1 MSDRLNPGDNLAV
14 GGAITSLDGRFTLV
28 LQADGNL
35 VLYQA
40 GGVARWA
47 TGTGTASRKPPDW
60 QAIMQTDG
68 NFVLY
73 WHRGGSPAEPAWAT
87 ATDGHPGA
95 YLAVQDDGN
104 VVIYGPGGPLWS
116 AIET

>member
-40 GGVARWA
+40 GGAARWA
-47 TGTGTASRKPPDW
+47 TSTVGRIVS
-60 QAIMQTDG
+60 QAVMQADG
-68 NFVLY
+68 KLCTL
-73 WHRGGSPAEPAWAT
+73 RA
-87 ATDGHPGA
+87 
-95 YLAVQDDGN
+95 
-104 VVIYGPGGPLWS
+104 
-116 AIET
+116 